1 MKITRGLNIPISG
14 VPEQKIYDA
23 RNEVRTVAIIGRDF
37 KGLKPTMKVTEGDRV
52 RIGEVLFEDKKN
64 PGVKFTSPAAGFVRD
79 INRGAHRVLR
89 SVVID
94 VDAEEEAIEYT
105 AYGEEALDSLSR
117 EQVKEQLIE
126 SGAWTAL
133 RTRPY
138 SKVPKIDAV
147 PHSIFI
153 TAIDTR
159 PLAADPAVI
168 IALEPE
174 SFTNGIRVL
183 RHLSGG
189 KVFVSKAA
197 GADIP
202 EVSNDNV
209 SYDNVEYH
217 EFSGPH
223 PAGLVGTH
231 IHFLDPVST
240 NKSVWY
246 IGYQDVMAIGRLFVT
261 GNHPMDRVVSL
272 AGPKVKEPRLIR
284 TRQGICTDCLIQEEL
299 FPGQARVIS
308 GSMLSGF
315 RSAGWSAYLGRF
327 NTQVVVLPETSERL
341 FLHWLNPWL
350 KHFSLLNVFARK
362 LPEYEMDT
370 SQNGSR
376 RAMVPLGNYE
386 EVMPLDILPTQLL
399 RALLVRDTDAAQM
412 LGALELDEEDLA
424 LCTFVCH
431 SKYEYGPALRACL
444 EQIEREG

>member
-14 VPEQKIYDA
+14 APEQKVTDA

-64 PGVKFTSPAAGFVRD
+64 PGVKFTSPAAGVVRD
-79 INRGAHRVLR
+79 INRGARRALR

-94 VDAEEEAIEYT
+94 VDEDEEAIEYT
-105 AYGEEALDSLSR
+105 AYGEEALDGLSR
-117 EQVKEQLIE
+117 QQVTEQLIE

-138 SKVPKIDAV
+138 SKVPKIDSV

-159 PLAADPAVI
+159 PLAADPSVV
-168 IALEPE
+168 IALEPA
-174 SFTNGIRVL
+174 SFSNGIRVL

-189 KVFVSKAA
+189 KVFVNKAA

-202 EVSNDNV
+202 VV
-209 SYDNVEYH
+209 SYDNVETH

-231 IHFLDPVST
+231 IHFLDPVSA

-284 TRQGICTDCLIQEEL
+284 TRQGICTDCLIHEEL
-299 FPGQARVIS
+299 IPGQARVIS
-308 GSMLSGF
+308 GSVLSGF

-327 NTQVVVLPETSERL
+327 NTQVTVLPETSDRL

-350 KHFSLLNVFARK
+350 KQFSLLNVFARK
-362 LPEYEMDT
+362 LSEYDITT

-399 RALLVRDTDAAQM
+399 RSLLVRDTDAAQE

>member
-14 VPEQKIYDA
+14 APEQKVYEP
-23 RNEVRTVAIIGRDF
+23 RNKASTVAIIGRDF

-64 PGVKFTSPAAGFVRD
+64 PGVKFTSPGAGVIRA
-79 INRGAHRVLR
+79 INRGARRALR

-94 VDAEEEAIEYT
+94 VDDEETAIEYT
-105 AYGEEALDSLSR
+105 AYGEDALDGLSR
-117 EQVKEQLIE
+117 QQVKEQLLE

-138 SKVPKIDAV
+138 SKVPRVDSE

-153 TAIDTR
+153 TAMDTR
-159 PLAADPAVI
+159 PLAADPSVVI
-168 IALEPE
+168 AIEPE

-183 RHLSGG
+183 RHLTGG
-189 KVFVSKAA
+189 KTFVCKAE

-202 EVSNDNV
+202 EVT
-209 SYDNVEYH
+209 YDNVEYH
-217 EFSGPH
+217 AFSGPH
-223 PAGLVGTH
+223 PAGLAGTH
-231 IHFLDPVST
+231 IHFLDPVGA
-240 NKSVWY
+240 NKTVWY
-246 IGYQDVMAIGRLFVT
+246 IGYQDVMSIGRLFVT
-261 GNHPMDRVVSL
+261 GNYPMDRVVSL

-284 TRQGICTDCLIQEEL
+284 TRQGVCTDCLVHEEL
-299 FPGQARVIS
+299 NPGQARVIS
-308 GSMLSGF
+308 GSVLSGF

-327 NTQVVVLPETSERL
+327 NTQVLVLPESSDRL

-350 KHFSLLNVFARK
+350 KQFSLLNVFARK
-362 LPEYEMDT
+362 FSEYEITT

-399 RALLVRDTDAAQM
+399 RSLLVRDTDTAQQ

>member
-14 VPEQKIYDA
+14 APEQKVHKP
-23 RNEVRTVAIIGRDF
+23 RNEVKTVAIIGRDF
-37 KGLKPTMKVTEGDRV
+37 KGLKPTMRITEGDRV

-64 PGVKFTSPAAGFVRD
+64 PGVKYTSPGAGVVRA
-79 INRGAHRVLR
+79 INRGARRALQ

-94 VDAEEEAIEYT
+94 IDDEEAAIEYT
-105 AYGEEALDSLSR
+105 AYGEEALDGLTR
-117 EQVKEQLIE
+117 EQVRTQLID

-138 SKVPKIDAV
+138 SKVPRVDAI
-147 PHSIFI
+147 PHSLFI

-159 PLAADPAVI
+159 PLAPDPAVV
-168 IALEPE
+168 IAEEPE

-189 KVFVSKAA
+189 KVFVTTAA

-202 EVSNDNV
+202 EV

-223 PAGLVGTH
+223 PAGLAGTH
-231 IHFLDPVST
+231 IHFLDPVHV
-240 NKSVWY
+240 NKTVWY

-272 AGPKVKEPRLIR
+272 AGPMIKEPRLIR
-284 TRQGICTDCLIQEEL
+284 TRQGVCTDCLIQDEL
-299 FPGQARVIS
+299 KPGQARVIS
-308 GSMLSGF
+308 GSVLSGF

-327 NTQVVVLPETSERL
+327 NTQVSVLPESSERL

-350 KHFSLLNVFARK
+350 KQFSLLNVFARK
-362 LPEYEMDT
+362 FSDYAMTT

-386 EVMPLDILPTQLL
+386 QVMPLDILPTQLL
-399 RALLVRDTDAAQM
+399 RALLVRDTDAAQQ
-412 LGALELDEEDLA
+412 LGALELDEEDLS

>member
-1 MKITRGLNIPISG
+1 MKITRGLDIPISG
-14 VPEQKIYDA
+14 APEQKVYDPQ
-23 RNEVRTVAIIGRDF
+23 NKVSTVAIIGRDF

-64 PGVKFTSPAAGFVRD
+64 PGVKFTSPGAGIVRA
-79 INRGAHRVLR
+79 INRGARRALR

-94 VDAEEEAIEYT
+94 VDEEESAIEYT
-105 AYGEEALDSLSR
+105 AYGEEVLDELTR
-117 EQVKEQLIE
+117 QQVKEQLVE

-133 RTRPY
+133 RTRPF

-147 PHSIFI
+147 PHSVFI

-159 PLAADPAVI
+159 PLAADPAVV

-174 SFTNGIRVL
+174 AFTNGVRVL

-189 KVFVSKAA
+189 KLFVCKAA

-202 EVSNDNV
+202 EVTF
-209 SYDNVEYH
+209 DNVEYH
-217 EFSGPH
+217 DFSGPH
-223 PAGLVGTH
+223 PAGLAGTH
-231 IHFLDPVST
+231 IHFLDPVSA
-240 NKSVWY
+240 NKTVWY

-261 GNHPMDRVVSL
+261 GNNPMDRVVSL

-284 TRQGICTDCLIQEEL
+284 TRQGVCTDCLIHEEL
-299 FPGQARVIS
+299 IPGQARVIS
-308 GSMLSGF
+308 GSVLSGF

-327 NTQVVVLPETSERL
+327 NTQVLVLPETSDRL

-350 KHFSLLNVFARK
+350 KQFSLLNVFARK
-362 LPEYEMDT
+362 FSEYEITT

-399 RALLVRDTDAAQM
+399 RSLLVRDTDTAQQ

-444 EQIEREG
+444 DQVEKEG

>member
-1 MKITRGLNIPISG
+1 MKITRGLDIPISG
-14 VPEQKIYDA
+14 APEQKVHA
-23 RNEVRTVAIIGRDF
+23 PSNKVNTVAIIGRDF
-37 KGLKPTMKVTEGDRV
+37 KGLKPTMRVTEGDRV

-64 PGVKFTSPAAGFVRD
+64 PGVKFTSPGAGVVRA
-79 INRGAHRVLR
+79 INRGARRALR

-94 VDAEEEAIEYT
+94 IDDDETAIEYT
-105 AYGEEALDSLSR
+105 SHGEEGLDGLSR
-117 EQVKEQLIE
+117 DQVKEQLIE

-138 SKVPKIDAV
+138 SKVPKVDAI
-147 PHSIFI
+147 PHSLFI

-159 PLAADPAVI
+159 PLAADPAVV

-189 KVFVSKAA
+189 KVFVCKAA

-202 EVSNDNV
+202 DV

-231 IHFLDPVST
+231 IHFLDPVSV
-240 NKSVWY
+240 NKTVWY

-272 AGPKVKEPRLIR
+272 AGPKLKEPRLLR
-284 TRQGICTDCLIQEEL
+284 TRQGVCTDCLIHEEL
-299 FPGQARVIS
+299 VPGQARVIS
-308 GSMLSGF
+308 GSVLSGF

-327 NTQVVVLPETSERL
+327 NTQVVVLPETSDRL

-350 KHFSLLNVFARK
+350 KQFSLMNVFARK
-362 LPEYEMDT
+362 FSEYAITT

-399 RALLVRDTDAAQM
+399 RSLLVRDTDTAQQ

-444 EQIEREG
+444 DQIEKEG

>member
-1 MKITRGLNIPISG
+1 MKLARGLNIPISG
-14 VPEQKIYDA
+14 TPEQKIHEP
-23 RNEVRTVAIIGRDF
+23 RNEVKTVAIIGRDF
-37 KGLKPTMKVTEGDRV
+37 KGLKPTMRVTEGDKV

-64 PGVKFTSPAAGFVRD
+64 PGVKYTSPGAGVVRA
-79 INRGAHRVLR
+79 INRGARRVLQ

-94 VDAEEEAIEYT
+94 IDDDEQAIEYT
-105 AYGEEALDSLSR
+105 AYGEEGLDDLTR
-117 EQVKEQLIE
+117 KQIKTQLVD

-133 RTRPY
+133 RMRPY
-138 SKVPKIDAV
+138 SKVPRIDSE
-147 PHSIFI
+147 PHSLFI

-159 PLAADPAVI
+159 PLAADPAVV
-168 IALEPE
+168 IAEDPE
-174 SFTNGIRVL
+174 AFKHGIRVL
-183 RHLSGG
+183 RKLSAG
-189 KVFVSKAA
+189 KVFITQAT

-202 EVSNDNV
+202 KVA
-209 SYDNVEYH
+209 YDDVEYH

-231 IHFLDPVST
+231 IHFLDPVHA
-240 NKSVWY
+240 NKTVWY

-261 GNHPMDRVVSL
+261 GIHPMDRVVSL
-272 AGPKVKEPRLIR
+272 AGPMVKEPRLVR
-284 TRQGICTDCLIQEEL
+284 TRQGICTDCLIHEEL
-299 FPGQARVIS
+299 NPGQARVIS
-308 GSMLSGF
+308 GSILSGF

-327 NTQVVVLPETSERL
+327 NMQITVLPEAGDRL

-350 KHFSLLNVFARK
+350 RQFSLMNVFLRRFSDYA
-362 LPEYEMDT
+362 MTT

-399 RALLVRDTDAAQM
+399 RALLVRDTDTAQQ
-412 LGALELDEEDLA
+412 LGALELDEEDLS

>member
-1 MKITRGLNIPISG
+1 LKISRGLNIPISG
-14 VPEQKIYDA
+14 APEQKVSEP
-23 RNEVRTVAIIGRDF
+23 RNEVKTVAIIGRDF

-52 RIGEVLFEDKKN
+52 RIGDVLFEDKKN
-64 PGVKFTSPAAGFVRD
+64 PGVKFTAPGAGVVRA
-79 INRGAHRVLR
+79 INRGARRALR

-94 VDAEEEAIEYT
+94 IDDDEQAIEYT
-105 AYGEEALDSLSR
+105 AYGEHGLDGLAVQ
-117 EQVKEQLIE
+117 QVKEQLVD

-138 SKVPKIDAV
+138 SKVPRIDST
-147 PHSIFI
+147 PHSLFI

-159 PLAADPAVI
+159 PLAADPAVV

-189 KVFVSKAA
+189 KVFVNKAA

-202 EVSNDNV
+202 QVD
-209 SYDNVEYH
+209 YDNVEYH

-231 IHFLDPVST
+231 IHFLDPVNV
-240 NKSVWY
+240 NKTVWY

-261 GNHPMDRVVSL
+261 GQNPMDRVVSV
-272 AGPKVKEPRLIR
+272 AGPMVKEPRLIR
-284 TRQGICTDCLIQEEL
+284 TRQGVCSDCLIHEEL
-299 FPGQARVIS
+299 VPGQARVIS
-308 GSMLSGF
+308 GSVLSGF

-327 NTQVVVLPETSERL
+327 NTQITVLPETSERL

-350 KHFSLLNVFARK
+350 KHFSLMNVFARK
-362 LPEYEMDT
+362 LSEYAMTT

-399 RALLVRDTDAAQM
+399 RSLLVRDTDVAQQ

>member
-14 VPEQKIYDA
+14 APEQKVYKPK
-23 RNEVRTVAIIGRDF
+23 NEVKTVAVIGRDF
-37 KGLKPTMKVTEGDRV
+37 KGLKPTMRVTEGDKV
-52 RIGEVLFEDKKN
+52 RIGDVLFEDKKN
-64 PGVKFTSPAAGFVRD
+64 PGVKYTSPGAGVVRS
-79 INRGAHRVLR
+79 INRGARRVLQ

-94 VDAEEEAIEYT
+94 IDDDETSVEYT
-105 AYGEEALDSLSR
+105 AFGEDALDGLAV
-117 EQVKEQLIE
+117 EQVKEQLVD

-138 SKVPKIDAV
+138 SKVPRIDSV

-159 PLAADPAVI
+159 PLAADPAVV
-168 IALEPE
+168 IAEEPE
-174 SFTNGIRVL
+174 SFINGIRVL

-189 KVFVSKAA
+189 KVFVAKAP
-197 GADIP
+197 GANIP
-202 EVSNDNV
+202 EVT
-209 SYDNVEYH
+209 YDNVEYH

-231 IHFLDPVST
+231 IHFLDPVHA
-240 NKSVWY
+240 NKTVWY
-246 IGYQDVMAIGRLFVT
+246 IGYQDVMSIGRLFVT
-261 GNHPMDRVVSL
+261 GDYPMDRVVSL
-272 AGPKVKEPRLIR
+272 SGPMVKEPRLIR
-284 TRQGICTDCLIQEEL
+284 TRQGVCTDCLIQDEL
-299 FPGQARVIS
+299 NPGQARVIS
-308 GSMLSGF
+308 GSLLGGF

-327 NTQVVVLPETSERL
+327 NTQVTVLPEAGDRL

-350 KHFSLLNVFARK
+350 KQFSFLNVFVRK
-362 LPEYEMDT
+362 FSEYAMTT
-370 SQNGSR
+370 SQNGSH

-386 EVMPLDILPTQLL
+386 QVMPLDILPTQLL
-399 RALLVRDTDAAQM
+399 RALLVRDTDAAQQ
-412 LGALELDEEDLA
+412 LGVLELDEEDLS

>member
-14 VPEQKIYDA
+14 APEQKVQKP
-23 RNEVRTVAIIGRDF
+23 RNEVKTVAIMGRDF
-37 KGLKPTMKVTEGDRV
+37 KGLKPTMRVTEGDKV

-64 PGVKFTSPAAGFVRD
+64 PGVKYTSPGAGIVRA
-79 INRGAHRVLR
+79 INRGARRVLQ

-94 VDAEEEAIEYT
+94 IDDEETAIEYT
-105 AYGEEALDSLSR
+105 AYGAEALDGLTQ
-117 EQVKEQLIE
+117 EQVKTQLID

-138 SKVPKIDAV
+138 SKVPRVDTV
-147 PHSIFI
+147 PHSLFI

-159 PLAADPAVI
+159 PLAADPAVV
-168 IALEPE
+168 IAEEPE

-189 KVFVSKAA
+189 KVFVSMAE

-202 EVSNDNV
+202 EVS
-209 SYDNVEYH
+209 YDNVEFH
-217 EFSGPH
+217 KFSGPH

-231 IHFLDPVST
+231 IHFLDPVHV
-240 NKSVWY
+240 NKTVWY

-272 AGPKVKEPRLIR
+272 AGPMVQEPRLIR
-284 TRQGICTDCLIQEEL
+284 TRQGVCTDCLIQGEL
-299 FPGQARVIS
+299 VPGQARVIS
-308 GSMLSGF
+308 GSVLSGF

-327 NTQVVVLPETSERL
+327 NTQVSVLPESSDRL

-350 KHFSLLNVFARK
+350 KQFSLLNVFARK
-362 LPEYEMDT
+362 FSQYAMTT

-386 EVMPLDILPTQLL
+386 QVMPLDILPTQLL
-399 RALLVRDTDAAQM
+399 RALLVRDTDAAQQ
-412 LGALELDEEDLA
+412 LGALELDEEDLS